1 MMEVL
6 PHDELTRLTV
16 TLLAVRTT
24 RRKLIHEGIHQSP
37 LRTHLF
43 ITRFIAELDLVNEES
58 TTTSIFSGSE
68 RRRK

>member
-6 PHDELTRLTV
+6 PHDELTRLAV
-16 TLLAVRTT
+16 TLLAVRMM

-37 LRTHLF
+37 LPTHLF
-43 ITRFIAELDLVNEES
+43 ITRFIAELDQVNEES
-58 TTTSIFSGSE
+58 TTSIFSGSE

>member
-58 TTTSIFSGSE
+58 TTSIFSGSE